1 MVWFSKLSGYH
12 DCLDAFLSQVYKKQY
27 LFSNLVGVGGSLQQ
41 PSLGFFSAKFGPPP
55 PPPTHF
61 ESMTYMFWRSDLKRF
76 HVYKNNVFGILSL
89 LYSF

>member
-27 LFSNLVGVGGSLQQ
+27 LLSNLVGVGGSLQQ
-41 PSLGFFSAKFGPPP
+41 LALEFSSDNLVPPP